1 MFLSLDFLYTPAA
14 DVDAAAAHWVDVL
27 GARLEW
33 KVRAM
38 GTTVACVR
46 PVKAGPEI
54 LLADHVE
61 GETPILIYRVADYGG
76 ALYAYAP
83 ASGSPTSTRS
93 KTPPWPCATFHT
105 PAGQRV
111 GLYELTR
118 PDARFAG
125 RIDP

>member
-1 MFLSLDFLYTPAA
+1 VFLSLDFLYTPAA
-14 DVDAAAAHWVDVL
+14 DVDDAAAHWVDIL

-46 PVKAGPEI
+46 PVKAGPAI

-61 GETPILIYRVADYGG
+61 GETPILMYRVADYGE
-76 ALYAYAP
+76 ALERLRA
-83 ASGSPTSTRS
+83 GGLTDIHEVEI
-93 KTPPWPCATFHT
+93 PPGPCATFHT

>member
-14 DVDAAAAHWVDVL
+14 DVDAAAAHWVDIL

-61 GETPILIYRVADYGG
+61 GETPILIYRVADYGE
-76 ALYAYAP
+76 ALERLRA
-83 ASGSPTSTRS
+83 GGLTDIHEVEI
-93 KTPPWPCATFHT
+93 PPGPCATFHT

-118 PDARFAG
+118 PDAHFAG

>member
-1 MFLSLDFLYTPAA
+1 
-14 DVDAAAAHWVDVL
+14 
-27 GARLEW
+27 
-33 KVRAM
+33 M

-61 GETPILIYRVADYGG
+61 GETPILIYRVADYGE
-76 ALYAYAP
+76 ALERLRAGGLP
-83 ASGSPTSTRS
+83 DIHEVEI
-93 KTPPWPCATFHT
+93 PPGPCATFHT

-118 PDARFAG
+118 PDAHFAG